1 MVETL
6 STNQWTRLRHE
17 LTPPTTLQPTID
29 APRTRNPTHH
39 TPRTCVQAPPMDR
52 LALFK

>member
-17 LTPPTTLQPTID
+17 LTAPTTLQPTID

-39 TPRTCVQAPPMDR
+39 TPRTCVQAPPWTD
-52 LALFK
+52 